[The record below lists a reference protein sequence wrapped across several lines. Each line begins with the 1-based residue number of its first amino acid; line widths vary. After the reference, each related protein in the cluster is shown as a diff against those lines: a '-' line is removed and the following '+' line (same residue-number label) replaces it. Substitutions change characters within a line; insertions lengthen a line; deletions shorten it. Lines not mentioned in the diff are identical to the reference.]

1 MQTKNIGSDCLRC
14 PVRGKQFLCDLSVRA
29 LEHLNDVKCRAS
41 YPKGAKLFY
50 EGQPPRGA
58 FVLCAGTVKLLTS
71 SSQGRTIITR
81 IAHPGDVLGLN
92 AVVSSR
98 PYGVSAEMMEPGQAN
113 FIPHD
118 SLLQLM
124 KDHGEVAMGVA
135 KQLSGIYYTAHEE
148 VLTLGL
154 THVAERLAQ
163 LLLSWSSSA
172 RQNEGGDDSL
182 SFKLPLTH
190 EEIAETI
197 GATRE
202 CVSRLLCGFRKRQ
215 MLQLTR
221 SSLWIKDRPA
231 LENVGRGEY

>member
-1 MQTKNIGSDCLRC
+1 
-14 PVRGKQFLCDLSVRA
+14 LCDLSVSA
-29 LEHLNDVKCRAS
+29 LERLNDVKCRVS

-50 EGQPPRGA
+50 EGQSPRGV

-71 SSQGRTIITR
+71 SSQGRAIITR

-92 AVVSSR
+92 AVVSGR

-118 SLLQLM
+118 SLLQVM
-124 KDHGEVAMGVA
+124 KDHGEVAVGVA
-135 KQLSGIYYTAHEE
+135 KQLSGIYYTAHKK

-163 LLLSWSSSA
+163 LLLSLSSSA
-172 RQNEGGDDSL
+172 RQDAGSDDSV
-182 SFKLPLTH
+182 SVKLTLTH
-190 EEIAETI
+190 QEIGETI

-202 CVSRLLCGFRKRQ
+202 CVSRLLCGFRKRK

-221 SSLWIKDRPA
+221 SFLWIQDRPA
-231 LENVGRGEY
+231 LENVGRG